1 MRIRTVRYILKEG
14 TINAYRNKLM
24 SLASTFIVVATL
36 VILGFFLLM
45 AFSMELTIQSI
56 KDQPQL
62 EVFCYTVL
70 DDTQVKMVE
79 DSIKNNEMIEK
90 YEIVTKEQALNK
102 MKERLGKDAAVLEGY
117 DKSIF
122 PVSFIIKLKDT
133 SQSREV
139 VEYLE
144 NISGVEKVS
153 YSQGAIDFISK
164 VSKWTNI
171 ALGVIIAAL
180 IIVSV
185 FIIANTIK
193 LTVFARRKEINIMK
207 YIGATDWF
215 IRWPFVV
222 EGVIIGMVG
231 AIIAFALSAYGY
243 NVFEA
248 KFSQE
253 LLTLGTDLLKLVN
266 IRDVWVPLIVSFLS
280 VGVGVGALGSFL
292 SIRRYLRV

>member
-14 TINAYRNKLM
+14 TVNAYRNKLM

-36 VILGFFLLM
+36 VIFGFFVLM
-45 AFSMELTIQSI
+45 AFNLELTVNSL
-56 KDQPQL
+56 KSQPQL

-70 DDTQVKMVE
+70 DDTQIKMVE
-79 DSIKNNEMIEK
+79 DSIKSNEMIDS
-90 YEIVTKEQALNK
+90 YETVTKEQALKK
-102 MKERLGKDAAVLEGY
+102 MEERLGKDAAVLEGY
-117 DKSIF
+117 DESIF

-144 NISGVEKVS
+144 NTSGVEKVS
-153 YSQGAIDFISK
+153 YSQEAIDLISRI
-164 VSKWTNI
+164 SKWTKI
-171 ALGVIIAAL
+171 VLGVIIAVL
-180 IIVSV
+180 LVVSV

-222 EGVIIGMVG
+222 EGVIIGIVG
-231 AIIAFALSAYGY
+231 AIIAFAFSAYVYSVLEG
-243 NVFEA
+243 

-253 LLTLGTDLLKLVN
+253 LLTLDTDLLKLVS
-266 IRDVWVPLIVSFLS
+266 IKDVWVPLIGSFLS
-280 VGVGVGALGSFL
+280 VGIVVGALGSLL